1 MSRLG
6 NHCTADSIMSNR
18 IVTIDGYDAEAQPPL
33 TVDTIHLWEDY
44 EPNLR
49 GRVVAKVPHGTEVEL
64 IERQGNGVL
73 VEYKGK
79 QGWCTYW
86 FIKEFK

>member
-1 MSRLG
+1 
-6 NHCTADSIMSNR
+6 MSNR

-33 TVDTIHLWEDY
+33 TVDTIHLWDDY
-44 EPNLR
+44 EARNK
-49 GRVVAKVPHGTEVEL
+49 VVTKVPHGTEVKL
-64 IERQGNGVL
+64 IERRDNGVL

-86 FIKEFK
+86 FLKEFK